1 VSETM
6 DGEEEP
12 TYMVANHRRPYP
24 LRTCPRGSVRWRIQS
39 PPGLS
44 EQRGIRKSTCELE
57 GQKGEEQNNVRTRLN
72 LGHADGR
79 IHYLA
84 QEGAGERANGSLGGA
99 VHAAARVRV
108 SSRNRPNVDDVARV
122 AGLEVFS

>member
-1 VSETM
+1 
-6 DGEEEP
+6 
-12 TYMVANHRRPYP
+12 MVANHRRPYP
-24 LRTCPRGSVRWRIQS
+24 LWTCPRGSVRWRIQS

-44 EQRGIRKSTCELE
+44 EQCKIRKSTCELE
-57 GQKGEEQNNVRTRLN
+57 GQKGGEQNNVRTRLN

-84 QEGAGERANGSLGGA
+84 QEGAGERAHGSLGCA
-99 VHAAARVRV
+99 VHAAARVRFP
-108 SSRNRPNVDDVARV
+108 SCSRPDVDDVARV